1 MNAVV
6 LQPAPAE
13 SRAMVSQPM
22 SPMELVAYA
31 VQQGKDLVMIE
42 KLMDLQDRHEAK
54 LAKRAFDAA
63 VASAKSEIKPIIKN
77 REVDFTSQKGR
88 TNYMYEDFAQIAEHV
103 DPILAKHGLS
113 YRHRPVQEGSK
124 LTITC
129 ILSHRD
135 GHSEESS
142 LSANNDESGNKNSIQ
157 GIGSTATYL
166 QRYTLKLALG
176 LAAAKDDD
184 GRSASPP
191 ERVSQEQLET
201 LDRELKAISATA
213 DERTGFLRYLDVE
226 KLEELPASEFQRAM
240 QSIKDKSKA
249 KRRQQQQR
257 GDAQ

>member
-6 LQPAPAE
+6 IEPQPVQAE
-13 SRAMVSQPM
+13 SRAVVAQPM
-22 SPMELVAYA
+22 SPMELVAFA

-63 VASAKSEIKPIIKN
+63 VAAAKAEIKPIIKN

-88 TNYMYEDFAQIAEHV
+88 TNYMYEDFGQIAEHV

-113 YRHRPVQEGSK
+113 YRHRPEQASNK

-157 GIGSTATYL
+157 AIGSTATFL

-176 LAAAKDDD
+176 LATTRDDD
-184 GRSASPP
+184 GRGASAPEAITDVQLGTLERELEAINATAA
-191 ERVSQEQLET
+191 ERV
-201 LDRELKAISATA
+201 
-213 DERTGFLRYLDVE
+213 GFLRYLEVDE
-226 KLEELPASEFQRAM
+226 LAKLPASEFQRAM
-240 QSIKDKSKA
+240 QSIKDKARA
-249 KRRQQQQR
+249 KRKQ
-257 GDAQ
+257 GAAQ